1 MADQCTS
8 QLLEKGK
15 HNPHFSKGKKRK
27 SQETTDPSI
36 SLVSGML
43 MEQILQETMLRH
55 TESKEV
61 TAAAYMTILRANPLS
76 NLL

>member
-15 HNPHFSKGKKRK
+15 HNPHFFKGKKR

-36 SLVSGML
+36 SLVSGIL

>member
-15 HNPHFSKGKKRK
+15 HNPHFLKGKKR

-36 SLVSGML
+36 SLVSGIL

-61 TAAAYMTILRANPLS
+61 TAAAYMTILRANPLP